1 MAGVY
6 QYRRACFDMKY
17 GYLWEEAQSPAVVVA
32 AKWFPPVLADE
43 AWFCPED
50 RGAPGPCVPQ
60 PVAAEEEEADLRQQV
75 GDLLGKCDTLLAE
88 CAELD
93 ATVAEFS
100 DGVRSDVASRRR
112 ATRRLRKLRRPS
124 GTGASSAA
132 LIAAGETVAC
142 VLRRKGGG
150 GGGGGGGVQ
159 LLCGWTNE
167 ERTWE
172 PLERVHAE
180 HGMDAVRLLRS
191 FDEAKRA
198 ESAPRDRGFRPENW
212 EHERRWQARERRAE
226 KFRRRMERLRIVAD
240 PDTGRIVERL
250 APPPAVE
257 VQPAAAPSPQ
267 SADGW
272 RDTDWEPAAVWA
284 PVEDGSQ
291 GHKGTAHTGN
301 ASADPLSHSRH
312 YGDGDRYIYGY
323 GYGYGYGA
331 APRPPRRVDDIS
343 YLQQLP
349 RDQLREALQHVQDFT
364 PEHYE
369 LLLQLSE
376 DDVPKTASE
385 EQLSRVDF
393 SYAVQDDCVCM
404 VCLEDVVGTGARMPC
419 DHTFH
424 GPCLREYLGAAKAC
438 PLCKA
443 EL

>member
-1 MAGVY
+1 MACAAAGAATGCALL
-6 QYRRACFDMKY
+6 RCLLRDGARA
-17 GYLWEEAQSPAVVVA
+17 S
-32 AKWFPPVLADE
+32 PVLPPTEPFEPPTPIQAKPDKVE
-43 AWFCPED
+43 
-50 RGAPGPCVPQ
+50 Q
-60 PVAAEEEEADLRQQV
+60 EEEELERDI
-75 GDLLGKCDTLLAE
+75 GDLLSRCDALLAG
-88 CAELD
+88 CSELD

-212 EHERRWQARERRAE
+212 DRELRRQAR
-226 KFRRRMERLRIVAD
+226 RRR
-240 PDTGRIVERL
+240 DTRFLKRMYNLGIEIETPQGVVVWDRVHGMVL
-250 APPPAVE
+250 A
-257 VQPAAAPSPQ
+257 
-267 SADGW
+267 
-272 RDTDWEPAAVWA
+272 
-284 PVEDGSQ
+284 
-291 GHKGTAHTGN
+291 
-301 ASADPLSHSRH
+301 
-312 YGDGDRYIYGY
+312 
-323 GYGYGYGA
+323 
-331 APRPPRRVDDIS
+331 RRVDDIS

-404 VCLEDVVGTGARMPC
+404 VCLEDVVCAGARMPC
-419 DHTFH
+419 GHTFH

>member
-1 MAGVY
+1 MACAAAGAATGCALL
-6 QYRRACFDMKY
+6 RCLLRDGARA
-17 GYLWEEAQSPAVVVA
+17 S
-32 AKWFPPVLADE
+32 PVLPPTEPFEPPTPIQAKPDKVE
-43 AWFCPED
+43 
-50 RGAPGPCVPQ
+50 Q
-60 PVAAEEEEADLRQQV
+60 EEEELERDI
-75 GDLLGKCDTLLAE
+75 GDLLSRCDALLAG
-88 CAELD
+88 CSELD

-212 EHERRWQARERRAE
+212 EYELRRQAQERRVG
-226 KFRRRMERLRIVAD
+226 KFRRRMRRLGIKLEGDDDRAQ
-240 PDTGRIVERL
+240 P
-250 APPPAVE
+250 
-257 VQPAAAPSPQ
+257 VQAAAGGAVQ
-267 SADGW
+267 
-272 RDTDWEPAAVWA
+272 RPAPA
-284 PVEDGSQ
+284 PYAF
-291 GHKGTAHTGN
+291 GHY
-301 ASADPLSHSRH
+301 ASAYS
-312 YGDGDRYIYGY
+312 GY
-323 GYGYGYGA
+323 GYGYGT
-331 APRPPRRVDDIS
+331 APRPTRRVDDIS

-419 DHTFH
+419 GHTFH